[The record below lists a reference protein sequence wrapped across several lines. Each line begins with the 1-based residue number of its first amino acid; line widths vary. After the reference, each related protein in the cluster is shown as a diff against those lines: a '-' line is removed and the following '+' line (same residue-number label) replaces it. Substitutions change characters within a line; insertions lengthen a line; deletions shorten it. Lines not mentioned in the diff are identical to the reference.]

1 MNSSTSAGC
10 GSTLNMSKILSKA
23 VLFSG
28 IKENHLKRL
37 ANIGVEEC
45 FSKDEMIFREHD
57 KGDKFYLVIEGEVRI
72 SRQVAG
78 LGEEALTIL
87 PQGAAF
93 GEMALIDELPRS
105 ADAVAHRNCRL
116 FVVGKKD
123 LENLLF
129 MDRDLA
135 YEVLWKM
142 VRVLSA
148 RLRESTNKVA
158 LMTFAGKFE

>member
-1 MNSSTSAGC
+1 MTS
-10 GSTLNMSKILSKA
+10 ILSKA

-28 IKENHLKRL
+28 IKESHLKRL

-45 FSKDEMIFREHD
+45 FKKDEVIFREHD
-57 KGDKFYLVIEGEVRI
+57 KGDKFYLVMEGEVRI

-87 PQGAAF
+87 SKGSAF
-93 GEMALIDELPRS
+93 GEMALIEDLPRS
-105 ADAVAHRNCRL
+105 ADALAHRDCRL
-116 FVVGKKD
+116 FVVSKED

-129 MDRDLA
+129 VDRDLA